1 MYNDH
6 KFKPLHIM
14 LPKTKAFAKGY
25 DGQTKWMYFVVED
38 VDVLERNIIL
48 FGIKSVL
55 IYKKKL
61 IASQSEIMNFLK
73 PK

>member
-1 MYNDH
+1 
-6 KFKPLHIM
+6 M
-14 LPKTKAFAKGY
+14 LPKTKAFGKGY